1 MSRAAGID
9 WESHSKGKP
18 TIDGLD
24 VWNTL
29 IGKDDSHP
37 RSELLHWHGMHG
49 KPQAFTS
56 GNWKVFFDRN
66 DTMLDLEGSE
76 QEAAK
81 DPKPFLVNLRKDI
94 DETNDL
100 SAEFPE
106 RTQQL
111 YQRGMALIEE
121 LETSEKL
128 EIATPES

>member
-1 MSRAAGID
+1 
-9 WESHSKGKP
+9 
-18 TIDGLD
+18 
-24 VWNTL
+24 
-29 IGKDDSHP
+29 
-37 RSELLHWHGMHG
+37 MHG